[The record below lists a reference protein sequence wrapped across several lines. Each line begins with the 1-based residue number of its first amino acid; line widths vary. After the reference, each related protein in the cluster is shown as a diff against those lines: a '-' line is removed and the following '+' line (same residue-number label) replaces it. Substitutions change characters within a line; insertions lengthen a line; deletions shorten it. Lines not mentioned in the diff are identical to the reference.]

1 MTCLRRAAVV
11 ALCSLFSHAL
21 FAATATVDCTGA
33 TPGAHSSI
41 GAALATLD
49 EDGPHLISVSGTCTE
64 QVEVA
69 FRDRLTLE
77 GSPTARLEA
86 PGGAVLS
93 LSRARGFTLR
103 NVTVAG
109 GGQALWVGAQSDAT
123 LQGVVLE
130 DSGIGLVVGEDSSA
144 VLGGAGA
151 GQAVAI
157 RGNGVGALIDSANL
171 TFRGHVAVEENG
183 TGIDAERSR
192 VAILGA
198 PAAPNAVRDNTG
210 NGIFAHGGTDLDLRG
225 ANEVSNNGLSGI
237 LAFEGS
243 VVDVIGAGA
252 QTTTFAGNGRSAVAL
267 IFNSSGR
274 VTNAVVTGNGSAD
287 QPFSAGISA
296 NNNSSAIISGTTI
309 SITVGPGIDVQAGG
323 MARISGTTV
332 TGGTGAPVLVRTG
345 GIVELLAGNGI
356 ASVSCDATSV
366 LFGSGS
372 SVPTDC
378 KKVK

>member
-1 MTCLRRAAVV
+1 
-11 ALCSLFSHAL
+11 
-21 FAATATVDCTGA
+21 
-33 TPGAHSSI
+33 
-41 GAALATLD
+41 
-49 EDGPHLISVSGTCTE
+49 
-64 QVEVA
+64 
-69 FRDRLTLE
+69 
-77 GSPTARLEA
+77 
-86 PGGAVLS
+86 
-93 LSRARGFTLR
+93 
-103 NVTVAG
+103 
-109 GGQALWVGAQSDAT
+109 
-123 LQGVVLE
+123 
-130 DSGIGLVVGEDSSA
+130 
-144 VLGGAGA
+144 
-151 GQAVAI
+151 
-157 RGNGVGALIDSANL
+157 
-171 TFRGHVAVEENG
+171 VEENG

-198 PAAPNAVRDNTG
+198 PAAPNAVRDNAG

-225 ANEVSNNGLSGI
+225 ANEVSDNGLSGI

-243 VVDVIGAGA
+243 AVDVIGAGA

-274 VTNAVVTGNGSAD
+274 VTNAVVTGNGSVD

-296 NNNSSAIISGTTI
+296 SNNSSAIISGTTI

>member
-21 FAATATVDCTGA
+21 FAATATVDCTGT
-33 TPGAHSSI
+33 TPGAHPTV

-64 QVEVA
+64 QIEVA

-86 PGGAVLS
+86 PAGAVLS
-93 LSRARGFTLR
+93 LSRSRGFILR
-103 NVTVAG
+103 NVTVVG
-109 GGQALWVGAQSDAT
+109 GRQALWIGEQSDAT
-123 LQGVVLE
+123 VEGVVLE
-130 DSGIGLVVGEDSSA
+130 DSVIGLVVDNDSSA
-144 VLGGAGA
+144 VLGGAGVA
-151 GQAVAI
+151 QAVAI
-157 RGNGVGALIDSANL
+157 RGNGLGVLLDSANV
-171 TFRGHVAVEENG
+171 TFRGHVVVEENG

-198 PAAPNAVRDNTG
+198 PGAPNAVRENTT
-210 NGIFAHGGTDLDLRG
+210 NGIFAHGGTNLDLRG
-225 ANEVSNNGLSGI
+225 ANEVSGNGFTGI

-252 QTTTFAGNGRSAVAL
+252 QTTTFAGNGRGAVAL

-274 VTNAVVTGNGSAD
+274 VTNAVVTGNGSVD
-287 QPFSAGISA
+287 QPFSAGIAA
-296 NNNSSAIISGTTI
+296 NNNSSAIINGTTI
-309 SITVGPGIDVQAGG
+309 SGTIGPGIDVQSGG
-323 MARISGTTV
+323 MARISGTAV
-332 TGGTGAPVLVRTG
+332 TGSAGDAVQVRTG
-345 GIVELLAGNGI
+345 GIVELLAGNTI